1 MSKRPWNRLD
11 TALPLAAMFVF
22 AAAAT
27 AEARTNCG
35 PYQDIRRS
43 LEQEYRERVLW
54 TGLLDQNQVLEIH
67 ATENGGRSWTAVV
80 RRADGAACVVA
91 AGQDWMTDSLMA
103 GMPAAL
109 RLPGTTDSLAP
120 WHPAALK

>member
-1 MSKRPWNRLD
+1 MSKRPCNRLD
-11 TALPLAAMFVF
+11 IALSLAAGVVL
-22 AAAAT
+22 AAVTA

-43 LEQEYRERVLW
+43 LEQEYRERVMW
-54 TGLLDQNQVLEIH
+54 TGLLGPEQVLEIH
-67 ATENGGRSWTAVV
+67 AAENGGRSWTAVV

-103 GMPAAL
+103 GKSGALSPA
-109 RLPGTTDSLAP
+109 PEGPTPPAP
-120 WHPAALK
+120 ATLK